1 MELPPTDFDEATRQS
16 LDVLRSADGE
26 TLAVLGGGAREIYLP
41 FAVAAL
47 VARDTL
53 SAVLQFGDTD
63 HEVRSLSLPDLLA
76 SASAPARETLALVDD
91 LGGETTLPALADASD
106 RAKSTV
112 GRHLDELETAG
123 LVETESEG
131 QTRLIGLTLSGELQ
145 LERA

>member
-1 MELPPTDFDEATRQS
+1 M
-16 LDVLRSADGE
+16 
-26 TLAVLGGGAREIYLP
+26 
-41 FAVAAL
+41 
-47 VARDTL
+47 
-53 SAVLQFGDTD
+53 
-63 HEVRSLSLPDLLA
+63 PDLLA

-91 LGGETTLPALADASD
+91 LGGETTLPALTDASD